1 MYPGENWMKEVAF
14 AEDDE
19 CWSIA
24 ERMIEEIGLIKGKK
38 ISKRSKYS
46 WPRRGLNRMLMRE

>member
-1 MYPGENWMKEVAF
+1 MKEVAF

-19 CWSIA
+19 CWNIA

-46 WPRRGLNRMLMRE
+46 WPRGGLNRMLMRE

>member
-1 MYPGENWMKEVAF
+1 MKEVAF

-38 ISKRSKYS
+38 DKQAFEIFLAE
-46 WPRRGLNRMLMRE
+46 RRP